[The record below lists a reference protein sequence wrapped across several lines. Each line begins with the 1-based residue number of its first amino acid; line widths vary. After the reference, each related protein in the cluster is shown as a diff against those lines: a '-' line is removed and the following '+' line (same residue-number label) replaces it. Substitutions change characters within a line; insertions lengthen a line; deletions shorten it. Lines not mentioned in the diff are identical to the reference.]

1 MVVMAERRKTIC
13 IVGGGFGGVRAA
25 LDLAH
30 LPKSEAR
37 VMLITPKTHF
47 EFTPGLYRVVGGKTP
62 RAACITL
69 REIFAK
75 TSVELCTDSARSI
88 DPHAHVV
95 HGISGSHYA
104 YDYLVLAVGSETSYF
119 NVPGLKELSFGFKT
133 IEQSLRLKNHLI
145 DVFASCAKDAKDQKV
160 CATHVVVVGGGPAGV
175 ETAAELAA
183 YCASLAKS
191 HGMGEH
197 MATIDLVEGA
207 ERILPSFDP
216 RVSEIATQ
224 RLRSLGVNI
233 FTNRPVV
240 KEDIENVYLTDMR
253 LKAKTVV
260 WAAGIVPN
268 VLTRTIPDARLDR
281 AGRVLV
287 DEYLRMQGNEH
298 MFVIGDSS
306 AAQDAGTAQ
315 AAIAHGKYVARTI
328 TALVAGRSIAPYTH
342 KKPAYVMPLG
352 PRWAIAALGG
362 FIITGFPAWLIRQFA
377 DARFFASIL
386 PASKAYGIFKSGE
399 DVCEACNI
407 CLTNAT
413 PKGDAKPR

>member
-1 MVVMAERRKTIC
+1 MAK
-13 IVGGGFGGVRAA
+13 
-25 LDLAH
+25 
-30 LPKSEAR
+30 
-37 VMLITPKTHF
+37 
-47 EFTPGLYRVVGGKTP
+47 
-62 RAACITL
+62 
-69 REIFAK
+69 FANFDA
-75 TSVELCTDSARSI
+75 VEVAI
-88 DPHAHVV
+88 
-95 HGISGSHYA
+95 
-104 YDYLVLAVGSETSYF
+104 
-119 NVPGLKELSFGFKT
+119 
-133 IEQSLRLKNHLI
+133 
-145 DVFASCAKDAKDQKV
+145 
-160 CATHVVVVGGGPAGV
+160 VGGGPAGV